1 MPSIAARRTKLAL
14 LTLLQLSPALA
25 IAALASHDLSGT
37 ARKSPTTMGALEAK
51 AENGGV
57 EKPVGLKLTILRNG
71 D

>member
-1 MPSIAARRTKLAL
+1 MPSITARKKKLAL

-25 IAALASHDLSGT
+25 LAALATHDLSGT
-37 ARKSPTTMGALEAK
+37 ARKSPTTIGALEAK
-51 AENGGV
+51 ADTVGV